1 VSAAEI
7 RNSKLEE
14 LRVVHQ
20 PLPRHDQ
27 AEKIAG
33 STRYAGDLAFTNMLH
48 ARLVR
53 APLPS
58 ARITRR
64 DGSAAA
70 AVPGV
75 SCVLFGEDVPHNVI
89 WVDVPGQ
96 TVEVAALKASMEVL
110 ATDRVRFHGEPV
122 ALVVADSEEALAQ
135 ACDLVEIDYEELPG
149 VFDPTQALASA
160 CGPPAGQSAGRV
172 EHRPGPGRRRV
183 RRRRRHRRGHV
194 PDPGRGSRLPGAGG
208 RRRLAR

>member
-1 VSAAEI
+1 MSAAEI
-7 RNSKLEE
+7 RFSKAEE

-27 AEKIAG
+27 QEKIAG
-33 STRYAGDLAFTNMLH
+33 STRYAGDLAFASMLH

-53 APLPS
+53 APVPS
-58 ARITRR
+58 AKITRR
-64 DGSAAA
+64 DRSAAA

-75 SCVLFGEDVPHNVI
+75 VCVLFGEDVPHNII

-122 ALVVADSEEALAQ
+122 ALVVADSDEALTLRGTSSASGTSIV
-135 ACDLVEIDYEELPG
+135 AAWTRPSLM
-149 VFDPTQALASA
+149 PTSSSRARTGPRQSITPTSSQRQASA
-160 CGPPAGQSAGRV
+160 GWMTKAC
-172 EHRPGPGRRRV
+172 
-183 RRRRRHRRGHV
+183 
-194 PDPGRGSRLPGAGG
+194 
-208 RRRLAR
+208 